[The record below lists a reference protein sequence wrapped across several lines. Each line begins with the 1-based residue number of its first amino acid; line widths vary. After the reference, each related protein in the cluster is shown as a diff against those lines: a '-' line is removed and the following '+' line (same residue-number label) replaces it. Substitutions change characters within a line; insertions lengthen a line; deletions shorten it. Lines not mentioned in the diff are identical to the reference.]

1 MQEHVQALE
10 VGRIPRSLVVLLEH
24 DLVDRAKPGDDV
36 VVVGRL
42 MRRWRPVQKDLRCQV
57 IEQHLVGT
65 CRHEDLLQSLKINLP
80 KVLSR
85 KKSSSV

>member
-1 MQEHVQALE
+1 VRKLQQVQEHVQALE

-57 IEQHLVGT
+57 MITRCACMEY
-65 CRHEDLLQSLKINLP
+65 D
-80 KVLSR
+80 
-85 KKSSSV
+85 

>member
-1 MQEHVQALE
+1 VQEHVQALE

-57 IEQHLVGT
+57 NDQQLVGT
-65 CRHEDLLQSLKINLP
+65 CRHDDLLRSLEM
-80 KVLSR
+80 
-85 KKSSSV
+85 KSSNVLPR

>member
-1 MQEHVQALE
+1 MQALE

-57 IEQHLVGT
+57 NEHHLMGT
-65 CRHEDLLQSLKINLP
+65 CRRDDLLQSLEMNLP
-80 KVLSR
+80 NVLPR
-85 KKSSSV
+85 